1 METGRPSDYTEEL
14 AKTICRRIAEGK
26 SLRSV
31 CQMEDIPDMSTVWRW
46 ITERPEFRNQYAQ
59 ACEERAEAHNE
70 MLLELGDEAINLAQE
85 VNEKASSAVVQA
97 VKLKADNLK
106 WHMSKM
112 KPKKYGD
119 KLDLTTAGKELPQ
132 PILKLDVLRNHSHA
146 EDSGDAQENTSD
158 TGWDISK

>member
-1 METGRPSDYTEEL
+1 M
-14 AKTICRRIAEGK
+14 RIAEGK

-31 CQMEDIPDMSTVWRW
+31 CEMEDIPDMSTVWRW

-70 MLLELGDEAINLAQE
+70 MLLELGDEAIELAQE
-85 VNEKASSAVVQA
+85 VPEKASSAVVQA

-106 WHMSKM
+106 WHMSKV

-119 KLDLTTAGKELPQ
+119 KVDLTTNGKDLPT
-132 PILKLDVLRNHSHA
+132 PILKLDVLRN
-146 EDSGDAQENTSD
+146 DSD
-158 TGWDISK
+158 TKDNEDEGSNSGSAGGNLSE